1 MRLLG
6 ALIMGMVTT
15 PVVWWLA
22 RAMDERVGN
31 LSPTHA
37 EI

>member
-22 RAMDERVGN
+22 RALDERVGN
-31 LSPTHA
+31 LAPAQA